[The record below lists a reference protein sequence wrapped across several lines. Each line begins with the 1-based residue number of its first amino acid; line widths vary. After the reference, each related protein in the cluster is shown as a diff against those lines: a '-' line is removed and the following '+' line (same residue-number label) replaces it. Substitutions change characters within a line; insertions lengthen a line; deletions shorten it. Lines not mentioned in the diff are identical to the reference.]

1 MRAALFAHLW
11 TKAPCPP
18 AYVNMRMYREFGW
31 TPQQLREQRAED
43 ILDIL
48 TIWNVEAKVQEARGR
63 K

>member
-1 MRAALFAHLW
+1 
-11 TKAPCPP
+11 
-18 AYVNMRMYREFGW
+18 
-31 TPQQLREQRAED
+31 LREQRAGD